1 MKSQQRGRRKAE
13 TRKRLLERRR
23 PFYTVR
29 VDVFIIIIIIFKFMF
44 KCKSG
49 YLLSANDSSILTLY
63 GEDLG
68 LGLGVS
74 VTMDDACTGS
84 LVQSVH

>member
-1 MKSQQRGRRKAE
+1 MKSQRRGRRKAK
-13 TRKRLLERRR
+13 TRKRLPEKRR

-29 VDVFIIIIIIFKFMF
+29 VDVFIIIIIIFEFMF

-49 YLLSANDSSILTLY
+49 YLPSANNSSVLTLY
-63 GEDLG
+63 GENVA

-74 VTMDDACTGS
+74 VTIDDACTGS
-84 LVQSVH
+84 LV